1 MARYKAVLEYDG
13 TDFIGFQRQV
23 QEPTI
28 QGELESALRR
38 INEGSPVSISG
49 AGRTDTGVHASGQVV
64 AFNLEWRHDEATLIK
79 AINFN
84 LPRSIA
90 VRQIAGCD
98 PKFHPRFDARGR
110 RYRYTIYNAGMRSP
124 LRERFAWWV
133 PESLNVKAMR
143 QASDILIGRKDFATF
158 GSAPDEG
165 GHTMREVREA
175 RWEIVENEQLL
186 HFYIG
191 ADAFLYRMV
200 RSIVGALKRV
210 GSGEMSLAEFE
221 EAARAA
227 DRSRSGKIAPPNGL
241 CLIEVIY

>member
-28 QGELESALRR
+28 QGELESVLTR
-38 INEGSPVSISG
+38 INGGNPVGISG
-49 AGRTDTGVHASGQVV
+49 AVRTDTGVHASGQVV
-64 AFNLEWRHDEATLIK
+64 AFHLEWKHDEATLIK

-90 VRQIAGCD
+90 VKQIAECD
-98 PKFHPRFDARGR
+98 SKFHPRFDARGR

-133 PESLNVKAMR
+133 PESLDVSVMR
-143 QASDILIGRKDFATF
+143 SASELLMGRKDFATF

-165 GHTMREVREA
+165 GHTVREVREE
-175 RWEIVENEQLL
+175 RWEAVENEQLFN
-186 HFYIG
+186 FYIG

-210 GSGEMSLAEFE
+210 GSGEMSLAEFA